1 MNQLIKDKNFLLS
14 SLNYFLIAIL
24 PITILIGSLV
34 SNITVILI
42 SIFFI
47 ADLIHRKNNF
57 VLKDINFYFLLL
69 IYFYLVF
76 NSFLISENSQA
87 PLKGLAFLRFI
98 LLSYAIFFYS
108 KIFNYSFLKYWV
120 IIFLIVSFD
129 IVFEFFFG
137 FNTLGIKSNYIGR
150 IASFTGDELKIGGFY
165 FGFLF
170 LSLAF
175 FSEKKLFIPLLA
187 IFFIISLVIGER
199 SNFLKVSVMY
209 FCFFLFFVN
218 ISLFKKFFF
227 IILIFIL
234 TFFIANQSPNLKA
247 KYNFIDIFG
256 INQKIYN
263 ITDKNFINSV
273 IKENRHFIHYKIAT
287 NIFKQ
292 NLLFGK
298 GFKTYQIESYNKKYY
313 DDNLEF
319 SVGHGSTHPHQLH
332 FEILSELGII
342 GYILIISNFIFLI
355 FKQTSLKK
363 NFLTKGSILFLIAS
377 LFPLLPSGSF
387 FTSFVATIFFIN
399 YSFLINPRILIK
411 K

>member
-76 NSFLISENSQA
+76 NSFFIFENSQA

-175 FSEKKLFIPLLA
+175 FSEKKLFIPLLV

-298 GFKTYQIESYNKKYY
+298 GFKTYKIESYNKKYF
-313 DDNLEF
+313 DDDLEF
-319 SVGHGSTHPHQLH
+319 SIGLGSTHPHQLH

-387 FTSFVATIFFIN
+387 FTSYVATIFFIN

>member
-76 NSFLISENSQA
+76 NSFFISENSQA

-108 KIFNYSFLKYWV
+108 KIFDYSFLKYWV

-298 GFKTYQIESYNKKYY
+298 GFKTYKIESYNKKYF
-313 DDNLEF
+313 DDDLEF
-319 SVGHGSTHPHQLH
+319 SIGLGSTHPHQLH

-387 FTSFVATIFFIN
+387 FTSYVATIFFIN

>member
-1 MNQLIKDKNFLLS
+1 MQYFFIQNIFNFS
-14 SLNYFLIAIL
+14 FFKYFFI
-24 PITILIGSLV
+24 
-34 SNITVILI
+34 
-42 SIFFI
+42 IFF
-47 ADLIHRKNNF
+47 
-57 VLKDINFYFLLL
+57 
-69 IYFYLVF
+69 
-76 NSFLISENSQA
+76 
-87 PLKGLAFLRFI
+87 
-98 LLSYAIFFYS
+98 
-108 KIFNYSFLKYWV
+108 
-120 IIFLIVSFD
+120 IVSFD
-129 IVFEFFFG
+129 IDFEFFFG

-175 FSEKKLFIPLLA
+175 FSEKKLFIPLLV

-227 IILIFIL
+227 IILIFIFS
-234 TFFIANQSPNLKA
+234 FFIANQSPNLKA

-298 GFKTYQIESYNKKYY
+298 GFKTYKIESYNKKYF
-313 DDNLEF
+313 DDDLEF
-319 SVGHGSTHPHQLH
+319 SIGLGSTHPHQLH

>member
-14 SLNYFLIAIL
+14 SLNYFLIVIL

-76 NSFLISENSQA
+76 NSFFISENSQA

-137 FNTLGIKSNYIGR
+137 FNTLSIKSNYIGR

-298 GFKTYQIESYNKKYY
+298 GFKTYKIESYNKKYF
-313 DDNLEF
+313 DDDLEF
-319 SVGHGSTHPHQLH
+319 SIGHGSTHPHQLH

-377 LFPLLPSGSF
+377 LFPLIPSGSF
-387 FTSFVATIFFIN
+387 FTSYVATIFFIN

>member
-76 NSFLISENSQA
+76 NSFFISENSQA

-108 KIFNYSFLKYWV
+108 KIFDYSFLKYWV

-298 GFKTYQIESYNKKYY
+298 GFKTYKIESYNKKYF

-319 SVGHGSTHPHQLH
+319 SVGLGSTHPHQLH

-363 NFLTKGSILFLIAS
+363 HFLTKGSILFLIAS

>member
-76 NSFLISENSQA
+76 NSFFISENSQA

-108 KIFNYSFLKYWV
+108 KIFDYSFLKYWV

-209 FCFFLFFVN
+209 LCFFLFFVN
-218 ISLFKKFFF
+218 ISLFKNFF
-227 IILIFIL
+227 
-234 TFFIANQSPNLKA
+234 
-247 KYNFIDIFG
+247 
-256 INQKIYN
+256 
-263 ITDKNFINSV
+263 
-273 IKENRHFIHYKIAT
+273 
-287 NIFKQ
+287 
-292 NLLFGK
+292 LLF
-298 GFKTYQIESYNKKYY
+298 
-313 DDNLEF
+313 
-319 SVGHGSTHPHQLH
+319 
-332 FEILSELGII
+332 
-342 GYILIISNFIFLI
+342 
-355 FKQTSLKK
+355 
-363 NFLTKGSILFLIAS
+363 
-377 LFPLLPSGSF
+377 
-387 FTSFVATIFFIN
+387 
-399 YSFLINPRILIK
+399 
-411 K
+411 

>member
-76 NSFLISENSQA
+76 NSFFISENSQA

-108 KIFNYSFLKYWV
+108 KIFDYSFLKYWV

-234 TFFIANQSPNLKA
+234 TFFIANQSSNLKA

-273 IKENRHFIHYKIAT
+273 IKENRHFIHYKIAA

-298 GFKTYQIESYNKKYY
+298 GFKTYKIESYNKKYF

-363 NFLTKGSILFLIAS
+363 HFLTKGSILFLIAS

>member
-76 NSFLISENSQA
+76 NSFFISENSQA

-175 FSEKKLFIPLLA
+175 FSEKKLFIPLLV

-209 FCFFLFFVN
+209 LCFFLFFVN

-298 GFKTYQIESYNKKYY
+298 GFKTYKIESYNKKYF
-313 DDNLEF
+313 DDDLEF
-319 SVGHGSTHPHQLH
+319 SIGLGSTHPHQLH